1 MEIALILFAIL
12 FVIIGIALAFYFT
25 NKKSQTTVPEE
36 DPLSM
41 FFDPQIELESIDAV
55 FNPDNPDN
63 VSGYIIEGYAA
74 QGDINYVTLSKN
86 VDLSIKWSNKAGFE
100 SVNELIFKRYVG
112 DVMRQSKELTRTKNP
127 EYFRAFERNLKV
139 DFPGSEIGQYS
150 LIGVNKIKIFYKKN
164 DVETE
169 LTPANMT
176 GVSISPEDLAQ
187 TLDLLAPVVV
197 VYKPALNDNISIT
210 ESITKTGYY
219 LYPGSVNKSIQEYVV
234 TGTPHGKVY
243 LTPSGDDNTTIKI
256 RVDSNKQFIAY
267 NTNGSFE
274 FNNTGTEFK
283 LVRGELE
290 NTVRLSIKVGEV
302 ESFFAIDNGIPKM
315 LTTDNINSRDVYNTL
330 DILIRDTGLQKVDC
344 GYEWIDGTP
353 DKATGTRTDT
363 YNIITPSAAGG
374 IACEH
379 SDGHTRTIDVPIAC
393 ERRLLGYTACTKACD
408 GGDTTE
414 SWETTVTAKNKGTDC
429 PAPVTS
435 TCNTQSCKTCKAHD
449 DAVKMEYDIYDDI
462 MPGYYAPDSFR
473 STVQTFCSGR
483 TDETSCNGKP
493 LYRTSSGYQEYAR
506 ACEWK

>member
-1 MEIALILFAIL
+1 MEIKYITNKRNGSMEIALILFAIL

-55 FNPDNPDN
+55 FNPDK

-187 TLDLLAPVVV
+187 TLDLLAPIVVI
-197 VYKPALNDNISIT
+197 YTPALNENISIT
-210 ESITKTGYY
+210 ESISKTGYY
-219 LYPGSVNKSIQEYVV
+219 LYPGGVNKSIQEYVEV
-234 TGTPHGKVY
+234 GTPHGKVY
-243 LTPSGDDNTTIKI
+243 LTPSGTSNTTIKI
-256 RVDSNKQFIAY
+256 RVESTNKFIVY
-267 NTNGSFE
+267 DTNGTFG
-274 FNNTGTEFK
+274 FNNTGTEFT

-290 NTVRLSIKVGEV
+290 NTIRLSIRAGGV
-302 ESFFAIDNGIPKM
+302 ESFFAIVNGTPKM
-315 LTTDNINSRDVYNTL
+315 LTTDNINTRDVYDTL
-330 DILIRDTGLQKVDC
+330 DILVRDTGLQKVDC
-344 GYEWIDGTP
+344 EYQWLEGAIN
-353 DKATGTRTDT
+353 KATGQRTDT
-363 YNIITPSAAGG
+363 YDIITPSAAGG
-374 IACEH
+374 IACTETQGQTKLTNVAIDCEGGWNIW
-379 SDGHTRTIDVPIAC
+379 SNCSRSCGGGTQTRT
-393 ERRLLGYTACTKACD
+393 
-408 GGDTTE
+408 
-414 SWETTVTAKNKGTDC
+414 WNTTVSTKNLGKTC
-429 PAPVTS
+429 PATEEQR
-435 TCNTQSCKTCKAHD
+435 CNTQSCP
-449 DAVKMEYDIYDDI
+449 V
-462 MPGYYAPDSFR
+462 
-473 STVQTFCSGR
+473 SGGGGFGR
-483 TDETSCNGKP
+483 
-493 LYRTSSGYQEYAR
+493 
-506 ACEWK
+506 